1 MADTEDGAFGVIGDA
16 MRDLVPENPAE
27 FLVADNSKAH
37 LRQVVIT
44 GPLESGPCCP
54 VETPF
59 GCAAVRSGQ
68 SAVFDSS
75 DALGACPK
83 LKDRA
88 DGAVSAACVPVT
100 FMGRAVGV
108 LHVVGENHQPP
119 GADALARLRS
129 LAAQAGSRIGTVRA
143 FDRSHLQAS
152 TDAATGLHNRAHA
165 PSQSGALARSAQ
177 GIPLHLRRSA
187 ISTISRV

>member
-100 FMGRAVGV
+100 FMGRAVG
-108 LHVVGENHQPP
+108 GCM
-119 GADALARLRS
+119 
-129 LAAQAGSRIGTVRA
+129 
-143 FDRSHLQAS
+143 
-152 TDAATGLHNRAHA
+152 
-165 PSQSGALARSAQ
+165 
-177 GIPLHLRRSA
+177 
-187 ISTISRV
+187 